1 MRYPF
6 EGWADAKGDIKM
18 NNGYDNRNNT
28 NEYYYNAASGGSHTY
43 IDGTYREVHK
53 DGVYGGNNTAKT
65 AGMKKGLAKPIAWLL
80 VMGLAVGCAFGSG
93 AAITSL
99 VSSNST
105 SVESATTTAAETT
118 AAPEEPVDPTIFE
131 FRVTV
136 SGATYLLDDNT
147 ETTADEIAELFTAS
161 DAKTLVKITDDS
173 ATQNA
178 IEDLKKVLDEKNIPY
193 EITSKE

>member
-1 MRYPF
+1 MANNIEKENRKLEKQNTKLKKRNKAGGRFILVLLLVIALLAAVIFFFDPF
-6 EGWADAKGDIKM
+6 GFGI
-18 NNGYDNRNNT
+18 GP
-28 NEYYYNAASGGSHTY
+28 NANQQGGGSSP
-43 IDGTYREVHK
+43 
-53 DGVYGGNNTAKT
+53 AP
-65 AGMKKGLAKPIAWLL
+65 A
-80 VMGLAVGCAFGSG
+80 
-93 AAITSL
+93 
-99 VSSNST
+99 
-105 SVESATTTAAETT
+105 ATTTAAETT